1 MTRLSPEPRHW
12 TLALAFVAASVQAQ
26 EGAAVKSGFVPRM
39 AVSQSWTDNLRLTEH
54 DKDAALI
61 TTFSPGISVVR
72 SVGAIQGSLDYSLSG
87 VAYVKS
93 DVPSRL
99 QNALRANGQIEI
111 IPRTLFVDAQ
121 ASIGQQN
128 VSALGLQAATTP
140 GAQGSVSLLDNS
152 NRRETGALTVTPR
165 LLGQLGGLA
174 SFELRGNASITEVR
188 GSSFGDSRDTGADL
202 KIGSS
207 NPGTLAWYLQL
218 QTRQTRPKEAHA
230 NRNSSVIVGLNYRP
244 NPDWVFGAN
253 VGEERSDYATGT
265 SGANYSTTGGL
276 TADWSPSPRTH
287 LNGTWQHHSYG
298 SSHGFSLDHR
308 MRTSVWRVTDMRS
321 VTLGNTGAG
330 GGVRTNYDLFFQLY
344 ASVEPDPVKRD
355 VLVRGQLAALGLSP
369 DAQAATGFL
378 SAGPSQLRTQM
389 LSFTLQGVR
398 TNITASIT
406 RTLTSR
412 LGNNVNVGGDLASN
426 AAVEQRSYSLSGSY
440 QLSPISG
447 LAITASRQQS
457 SGDLSGQHTQFTSLM
472 ANWNGR
478 LGSRLNLQLGARH
491 SSFEGATT
499 YTENA
504 VFATLTQQF

>member
-12 TLALAFVAASVQAQ
+12 TLALAFVAASAQAQ
-26 EGAAVKSGFVPRM
+26 DGAGATSGFIPRM
-39 AVSQSWTDNLRLTEH
+39 AVTQSWTDNLRLTEH
-54 DKDAALI
+54 DKDAAII
-61 TTFSPGISVVR
+61 TTVSPGLSLVR
-72 SVGAIQGSLDYSLSG
+72 SAGAVKGSLDYSLSG
-87 VAYVKS
+87 VAYLKS
-93 DVPSRL
+93 NVPSRL
-99 QNALRANGQIEI
+99 QNSLQANGQIEI
-111 IPRTLFVDAQ
+111 IPRTLLIDAQ

-128 VSALGLQAATTP
+128 ASAFGLQAAPTP
-140 GAQGSVSLLDNS
+140 GAQGAVSLLDNP
-152 NRRETGALTVTPR
+152 NRRETGTLNVTPR
-165 LLGQLGGLA
+165 LSGQLGGLA
-174 SFELRGNASITEVR
+174 NFELRGNMSITEVR
-188 GSSFGDSRDTGADL
+188 GSSFGDSRASGGGL
-202 KIGSS
+202 SIGPIS
-207 NPGTLAWYLQL
+207 PGVVSWYLQL
-218 QTRQTRPKEAHA
+218 QTQQTRPKEALA
-230 NRNSSVIVGLNYRP
+230 NRVSSVIGGLYYRP
-244 NPDWVFGAN
+244 NPDWVFSAN
-253 VGEERSDYATGT
+253 AGEERSDFATGT
-265 SGANYSTTGGL
+265 SVAKNGTTGGI
-276 TADWSPSPRTH
+276 TADWSPSSRTH

-298 SSHGFSLDHR
+298 NSHGFTLDHR
-308 MRTSVWRVTDMRS
+308 MRTSVWRVADMRS
-321 VTLGNTGAG
+321 ATLGNTGAS

-344 ASVEPDPVKRD
+344 ASLEPDPIKRD

-369 DAQAATGFL
+369 DVQAATGFL
-378 SAGPSQLRTQM
+378 SAGPSRLRTQM

-398 TNITASIT
+398 TNVTASIT

-447 LAITASRQQS
+447 LALTASRQQS